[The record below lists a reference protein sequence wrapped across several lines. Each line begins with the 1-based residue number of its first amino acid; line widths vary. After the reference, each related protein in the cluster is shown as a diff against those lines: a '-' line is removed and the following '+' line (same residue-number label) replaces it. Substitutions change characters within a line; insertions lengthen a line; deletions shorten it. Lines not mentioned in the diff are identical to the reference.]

1 MRNAILVALI
11 VGLFSTDHVE
21 DKALLYEVS
30 GKGIAQP
37 SYLYGTFHI
46 VCPADLKLTP
56 ATSRAMNASQ
66 QLYLELD
73 MDDPTLQPTLA
84 GLMMLPDGKTL
95 KDFMTAADYAVL
107 DRYATQNLGAGL
119 SRIGMLKPIALEAL
133 IFQKF
138 VGCDSSGYDRLF
150 AQMAGNTRKPV
161 LGLET
166 AEQQIS
172 ILDRV
177 PMKEQIQGLME
188 MARKPDDV
196 KKEITLLMAAYKAQD
211 LPQLMKLSKESEL
224 DTEGPQF
231 MDEVLS
237 KRNQSWIPVI
247 EKAARNKPTF
257 FAFGALHLG
266 GESGVVNLLRA
277 KGYTVKA
284 IR

>member
-1 MRNAILVALI
+1 MKNAILVALI

-21 DKALLYEVS
+21 DKALLYEIS
-30 GKGIAQP
+30 GKGLAQP
-37 SYLYGTFHI
+37 SYLYGTFHV
-46 VCPADLKLTP
+46 VCQADLKITP
-56 ATSRAMNASQ
+56 ATSRAMSASQ

-73 MDDPTLQPTLA
+73 MDDPTLQTTLV

-95 KDFMTAADYAVL
+95 KDFMTASDYAVL
-107 DRYATQNLGAGL
+107 DSYATQNLGAGL
-119 SRIGMLKPIALEAL
+119 ARIGMLKPIALEAL
-133 IFQKF
+133 MFQKF

-150 AQMAGNTRKPV
+150 AQMAGNARKPV

-177 PMKEQIQGLME
+177 PMKEQIHGLME
-188 MARKPDDV
+188 MARNPDEV

-211 LPQLMKLSKESEL
+211 LPQLMKLSKESEF
-224 DTEGPQF
+224 DTEGPEF

-237 KRNQSWIPVI
+237 KRNLNWIPVI

-266 GESGVVNLLRA
+266 GESGVVNLLRS